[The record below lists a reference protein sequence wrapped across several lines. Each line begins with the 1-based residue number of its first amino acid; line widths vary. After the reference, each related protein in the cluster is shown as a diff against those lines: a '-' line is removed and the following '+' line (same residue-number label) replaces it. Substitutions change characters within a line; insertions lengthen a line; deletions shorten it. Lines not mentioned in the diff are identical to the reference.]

1 MENLKLGNRRN
12 ISVNDIFKAC
22 EIAMIKDDI
31 EKMPL
36 QYDTILDEEGHTLSG
51 GQKQRLTIARALLS
65 PAKVL
70 ILDESTSG
78 LDTLTEKKLIE
89 NLIGMSDKTIIFIA
103 HRLAVAEKTD
113 TIFVL
118 NNGTIVEQGTHQELL
133 SKKGFTINW

>member
-1 MENLKLGNRRN
+1 
-12 ISVNDIFKAC
+12 
-22 EIAMIKDDI
+22 
-31 EKMPL
+31 MPL

-133 SKKGFTINW
+133 SKKGFYYKLVNN

>member
-1 MENLKLGNRRN
+1 MLT
-12 ISVNDIFKAC
+12 ISVTDIFKAC

-133 SKKGFTINW
+133 SKKGFYYKLVNN